1 VPSSDRRNRS
11 KPAASA
17 WLDPAAETAASRLIQ
32 QSTNASEAAALVL
45 AIREFVA
52 NGGGRPWSAP
62 PQCCIAGA
70 DGQPWPCP
78 SAWPVAF
85 HSSSPI
91 ADAAGFR
98 SYLRAEAITVAAAS
112 SPIQQRRRALDAA
125 PLHGKERAVGAGSR
139 GSDVSAQQP
148 VAPSGAARSFTVQD
162 GRAGARRWVRSC
174 YGLAL
179 GGCLDRIGRPGRTAR
194 DVGKWIVMAAA

>member
-1 VPSSDRRNRS
+1 MIGQAVPGPVRDCPFVLNRQSCALLRVAPRLLDRMERSS
-11 KPAASA
+11 
-17 WLDPAAETAASRLIQ
+17 
-32 QSTNASEAAALVL
+32 
-45 AIREFVA
+45 
-52 NGGGRPWSAP
+52 
-62 PQCCIAGA
+62 
-70 DGQPWPCP
+70 
-78 SAWPVAF
+78 
-85 HSSSPI
+85 
-91 ADAAGFR
+91 
-98 SYLRAEAITVAAAS
+98 
-112 SPIQQRRRALDAA
+112 
-125 PLHGKERAVGAGSR
+125 AVGAGSR